1 MTFLI
6 PYAGQRPRKQPN
18 PRRPPEPDWWQ
29 RAREM
34 RSRGLSCGVIQRLL
48 KRDHTTIIFAT
59 NEQFR
64 QRKRARNKAWR
75 MKRRAG

>member
-29 RAREM
+29 HAREM

-48 KRDHTTIIFAT
+48 KRDHTSIVYAT
-59 NEQFR
+59 NDAFR
-64 QRKRARNKAWR
+64 ERKRVKN
-75 MKRRAG
+75 RAYHRELRP